1 MEVSIIKGFALGD
14 DGDVVIKNNE
24 IQMVQ
29 GNDLLLQTAQ
39 QVLNTNKGEWFA
51 NHDEGITFSNIL
63 GKNKTEDAIKY
74 ELLQGL
80 QQVDRTFTITL
91 FELTQID
98 GRKYKVKV
106 TAQNSTGSE
115 ISLETT
121 YG

>member
-1 MEVSIIKGFALGD
+1 MAT
-14 DGDVVIKNNE
+14 
-24 IQMVQ
+24 
-29 GNDLLLQTAQ
+29 LLSKTTKFKWFKEMICCCKPAQ

-80 QQVDRTFTITL
+80 QQVDETFTITL